1 MDKVERIGVTA
12 LLSALFSWLGLV
24 AVPLLLLVVLQV
36 IDYATGLV
44 AAKYRFEQI
53 SSYKSFKGIA
63 KKICMWLL
71 VIVGGVLDWIITYA
85 AESAGLDI
93 GVSFVVACI
102 VCVWLMCNEIISILE
117 NMVDI
122 GVKLPPFL
130 MKITKRLQSS
140 VENKADINDNEEN
153 KEDNDG

>member
-1 MDKVERIGVTA
+1 MV
-12 LLSALFSWLGLV
+12 
-24 AVPLLLLVVLQV
+24 
-36 IDYATGLV
+36 
-44 AAKYRFEQI
+44 
-53 SSYKSFKGIA
+53 
-63 KKICMWLL
+63 
-71 VIVGGVLDWIITYA
+71 ITYA

-130 MKITKRLQSS
+130 LKITKRLQNS
-140 VENKADINDNEEN
+140 VEKSADIDTNDEEVD
-153 KEDNDG
+153 DNG